1 MESTNDKIINL
12 SKKFLGNAK
21 FGIIIQ
27 KGLQKRLDIGDI
39 KFGQPMP
46 FGKYRL
52 EDAKE
57 EIEDAFIYISSIKN
71 LPMKNEILQKL
82 IDLLNIFMSIE
93 EEKKD
98 EYPRN
103 TNQRA
108 YLER

>member
-1 MESTNDKIINL
+1 
-12 SKKFLGNAK
+12 
-21 FGIIIQ
+21 
-27 KGLQKRLDIGDI
+27 
-39 KFGQPMP
+39 
-46 FGKYRL
+46 
-52 EDAKE
+52 
-57 EIEDAFIYISSIKN
+57 
-71 LPMKNEILQKL
+71 MKNEILQKL